1 MTLSHIGPDGAARM
15 VDVGSKPVTPRVAV
29 AQGQVRMSPAAFEL
43 VRDNAVAKGNVL
55 EVSRVAGI
63 QGAKRTAELIPLCH
77 PLAVDAIEVEPALDE
92 QLPGVRITATVR
104 LSGRT
109 GVEMEALTAVA
120 VACLTVY
127 DMVKAADR
135 GMVIEEVRLV
145 HKSGGRSGSYDAP
158 PRDAR

>member
-1 MTLSHIGPDGAARM
+1 M
-15 VDVGSKPVTPRVAV
+15 VDVGAKPVTPRVAV
-29 AQGQVRMSPAAFEL
+29 AEGQVRMSREAFEQ
-43 VRDNAVAKGNVL
+43 VKHNAVAKGNVL
-55 EVSRVAGI
+55 EVCRVAGI

-77 PLAVDAIEVEPALDE
+77 PLAVDAIEVDPALDE
-92 QLPGVRITATVR
+92 KLPGVRITATVR

-135 GMVIEEVRLV
+135 GMVIEAVRLV
-145 HKSGGRSGSYDAP
+145 HKSGGRSGHYDAP
-158 PRDAR
+158 PREDR